1 MQRVVW
7 AKGVFLP
14 FLFLLTLNLLLSSCE
29 ANLFLG
35 KIGSAEDKLSYGKSI
50 GDELSDIP
58 MIVPPSV
65 TARHQIAMAIDSII
79 EGHYKYKDIQETLTD
94 IRQDPYIP
102 RYLKVEAGY
111 ILVLVEKI
119 EGERRVQEET
129 AKKYNA
135 SAKNLAETAKKY
147 DQCMQARELVKQENE
162 QMKVELKELKY
173 KLQKIE
179 EIHID
184 IEKRRGMQ

>member
-1 MQRVVW
+1 M
-7 AKGVFLP
+7 FLP
-14 FLFLLTLNLLLSSCE
+14 FLFLLTLNLLLTGCE

-35 KIGSAEDKLSYGKSI
+35 KMGAAEDKLSYGKPI
-50 GDELSDIP
+50 GGDLNDIP
-58 MIVPPSV
+58 TIMPPSV
-65 TARHQIAMAIDSII
+65 TARHRIALAIDSII
-79 EGHYKYKDIQETLTD
+79 EGDYNYKDIKETLTD

-111 ILVLVEKI
+111 ILVLVEKV
-119 EGERRVQEET
+119 ERERRARDE
-129 AKKYNA
+129 ASKKYKA
-135 SAKNLAETAKKY
+135 SAKDLADTAKNY
-147 DQCMQARELVKQENE
+147 DQCLQENE
-162 QMKVELKELKY
+162 KMKGELKELKY

>member
-1 MQRVVW
+1 MQKVVW

-14 FLFLLTLNLLLSSCE
+14 FLFLLTLNLLISGCE

-35 KIGSAEDKLSYGKSI
+35 KMGAAEDKLSYGKPI
-50 GDELSDIP
+50 GKELNDIP
-58 MIVPPSV
+58 AILPPSV
-65 TARHQIAMAIDSII
+65 TARHKIALAIDSII
-79 EGHYKYKDIQETLTD
+79 EGHYNYKDIKGTLTD

-102 RYLKVEAGY
+102 GYLKVEAGY

-119 EGERRVQEET
+119 ERERGIRDET
-129 AKKYNA
+129 SKKYKA
-135 SAKNLAETAKKY
+135 SAKDLAETAKKY
-147 DQCMQARELVKQENE
+147 DKCLQEKD
-162 QMKVELKELKY
+162 QMKQVTDQMKGELKELKY
-173 KLQKIE
+173 KLEKIE